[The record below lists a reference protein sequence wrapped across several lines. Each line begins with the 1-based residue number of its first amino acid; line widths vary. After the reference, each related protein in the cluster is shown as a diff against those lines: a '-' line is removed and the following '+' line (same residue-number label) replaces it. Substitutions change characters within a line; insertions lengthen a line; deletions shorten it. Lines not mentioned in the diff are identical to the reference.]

1 MRSKMPQNHVID
13 HELDITRDVCPMTFV
28 RARLMVEKMKHGEIL
43 AIRLCGDEP
52 LKNVPD
58 SLVELGHRILSLEPE
73 DEKIAKN
80 THVLTV
86 QKK

>member
-1 MRSKMPQNHVID
+1 MRSKMPQHHVID

-28 RARLMVEKMKHGEIL
+28 RARLMVEKMEHGEIL

-58 SLVELGHRILSLEPE
+58 SLVELGHSILSLEPE

>member
-28 RARLMVEKMKHGEIL
+28 KVRLMIEKMELGEIL

-58 SLVELGHRILSLEPE
+58 SLVELGHSILSLESP
-73 DEKIAKN
+73 DEKIGKN
-80 THVLTV
+80 THVLRV

>member
-28 RARLMVEKMKHGEIL
+28 KVRLMIEKMEHGEIL

-52 LKNVPD
+52 IKNVPD
-58 SLVELGHRILSLEPE
+58 SLVELGHSILSIESP
-73 DEKIAKN
+73 DEKIGKN
-80 THVLTV
+80 THVLRV

>member
-28 RARLMVEKMKHGEIL
+28 KVRLMIEKMELGEIL

-52 LKNVPD
+52 IKNVPD
-58 SLVELGHRILSLEPE
+58 SLVELGHSILSLESP
-73 DEKIAKN
+73 DEKIGKN
-80 THVLTV
+80 THVLRV

>member
-1 MRSKMPQNHVID
+1 MRSHMPQNHAID

-58 SLVELGHRILSLEPE
+58 SLVELGHSILSLEPE
-73 DEKIAKN
+73 DEKVAKN
-80 THVLTV
+80 THVLTL

>member
-1 MRSKMPQNHVID
+1 MPQNHVID

-28 RARLMVEKMKHGEIL
+28 RVRLMIEKMEDGEIL

-58 SLVELGHRILSLEPE
+58 SLVELGHSILSLEPQ
-73 DEKIAKN
+73 DEKIGKN
-80 THVLTV
+80 THVIRV

>member
-1 MRSKMPQNHVID
+1 MQPKTPQNQLTD

-28 RARLMVEKMKHGEIL
+28 RTRLMIEKMEQGEIL

-73 DEKIAKN
+73 DKKN
-80 THVLTV
+80 GNNTQVLRV

>member
-1 MRSKMPQNHVID
+1 MI
-13 HELDITRDVCPMTFV
+13 
-28 RARLMVEKMKHGEIL
+28 EKMEHGEIL

-58 SLVELGHRILSLEPE
+58 SLAELGHSILSLELE
-73 DEKIAKN
+73 DKKIGKN
-80 THVLTV
+80 THVLRV

>member
-1 MRSKMPQNHVID
+1 MPQNHVID

-73 DEKIAKN
+73 DKKNAKN

>member
-1 MRSKMPQNHVID
+1 MRSKMRQNHVID

-28 RARLMVEKMKHGEIL
+28 KVRLMIEKMEHGEIL

-52 LKNVPD
+52 IKNVPD
-58 SLVELGHRILSLEPE
+58 SLVELGHSILSLESP
-73 DEKIAKN
+73 DEKIGKN
-80 THVLTV
+80 THVLRV

>member
-28 RARLMVEKMKHGEIL
+28 RVRLMIEKMEDGEIL

-58 SLVELGHRILSLEPE
+58 SLVELGHSILSLEPQ
-73 DEKIAKN
+73 DEKIGKN
-80 THVLTV
+80 THVIRV

>member
-1 MRSKMPQNHVID
+1 MQPKTPQNQLTD
-13 HELDITRDVCPMTFV
+13 HELDITSDVCPITFV
-28 RARLMVEKMKHGEIL
+28 RTRLMIEKMEKGEIL

-73 DEKIAKN
+73 DKKNGKN
-80 THVLTV
+80 TQVLRV

>member
-1 MRSKMPQNHVID
+1 MQSKMPQNHVID

-28 RARLMVEKMKHGEIL
+28 RARLMVEKMEHGEIL

-58 SLVELGHRILSLEPE
+58 SLVELGHSILSLEPE

>member
-1 MRSKMPQNHVID
+1 MRSHNPQKQSND
-13 HELDITRDVCPMTFV
+13 HELDITSDVCPMTFV
-28 RARLMVEKMKHGEIL
+28 RARLMIEKMERGEIL

-58 SLVELGHRILSLEPE
+58 SLVELGHSILSLEP
-73 DEKIAKN
+73 DDMKTGAN
-80 THVLTV
+80 THILRV

>member
-1 MRSKMPQNHVID
+1 MRSQMPQNHVID
-13 HELDITRDVCPMTFV
+13 YELDITRDVCPMTFV

-58 SLVELGHRILSLEPE
+58 SLVELGHSILSLEPG

>member
-1 MRSKMPQNHVID
+1 MRQNHVID

-28 RARLMVEKMKHGEIL
+28 KVRLMIEKMEHGEIL

-52 LKNVPD
+52 IKNVPD
-58 SLVELGHRILSLEPE
+58 SLVELGHSILSLESP
-73 DEKIAKN
+73 DEKIGKN
-80 THVLTV
+80 THVLRV

>member
-28 RARLMVEKMKHGEIL
+28 KVRLMIEKMEHGEIL

-52 LKNVPD
+52 IKNVPD
-58 SLVELGHRILSLEPE
+58 SLVELGHSILSLESQ
-73 DEKIAKN
+73 DEKIGKN

>member
-1 MRSKMPQNHVID
+1 MRSKIPQNHVID

-28 RARLMVEKMKHGEIL
+28 KARLMIEKMEHGEIL

-58 SLVELGHRILSLEPE
+58 SLVELGHGILSLEPQE
-73 DEKIAKN
+73 EKIGKN
-80 THVLTV
+80 THLLRV

>member
-1 MRSKMPQNHVID
+1 MPQNHVID

-28 RARLMVEKMKHGEIL
+28 RVRLMIEKMEHGEIL

-58 SLVELGHRILSLEPE
+58 SLVELGHSILSLELQ
-73 DEKIAKN
+73 DEKIGKN
-80 THVLTV
+80 THVIRV

>member
-1 MRSKMPQNHVID
+1 
-13 HELDITRDVCPMTFV
+13 
-28 RARLMVEKMKHGEIL
+28 MVEKMEHGEIL

-58 SLVELGHRILSLEPE
+58 SLLELGHSILSLEPE
-73 DEKIAKN
+73 DEKVAKN